1 MDEQLVQ
8 GAAAEAAQK
17 LSHLPRPPGL
27 APGATAPKFLRHP
40 LEKQVSAWLTRELQA
55 LLLTQDVTLP
65 LQVPLFVTF
74 CACV

>member
-1 MDEQLVQ
+1 MDEQLVH
-8 GAAAEAAQK
+8 GAAEAAAQK
-17 LSHLPRPPGL
+17 LSQLSPPGV
-27 APGATAPKFLRHP
+27 APGATAPKLLRHP